1 MWSMLWNLMAIIGI
15 ICSIGVVGITLTL
28 SIDEIRVRHKR
39 KHQMTYTKYFTE
51 EDTEN
56 ER

>member
-1 MWSMLWNLMAIIGI
+1 MWSILWNLMAVIGI
-15 ICSIGVVGITLTL
+15 MCSAGVVVIILML

-51 EDTEN
+51 EDAEN
-56 ER
+56 DR

>member
-1 MWSMLWNLMAIIGI
+1 MWSMLWNLMAVIGI
-15 ICSIGVVGITLTL
+15 MCCIGVVVIILML

-51 EDTEN
+51 EDAEN

>member
-1 MWSMLWNLMAIIGI
+1 MWSTLWNMMAVIGI
-15 ICSIGVVGITLTL
+15 MCCIGVVIIITML

-51 EDTEN
+51 EDIEN